1 MMFSR
6 ITGLLM
12 AATFLLPAAAQAQAL
27 TRAPSESAR
36 VFADRVLD
44 LPAPKEGDE
53 THVLE
58 TKWNGRSVL
67 FVDYL
72 DGSDRML
79 VALEQQPNG
88 TYREVDVTDGEE
100 EGGVASVSAIGFAKA
115 EKGPDQQL
123 IVLLAWPSEHATA
136 EGTLYDVRIF
146 EDAKPGQTEPTLLK
160 PLSDKLSENP
170 CDCNIEGEVNHFK
183 FKTIASIK
191 AELKRLGY

>member
-1 MMFSR
+1 
-6 ITGLLM
+6 M
-12 AATFLLPAAAQAQAL
+12 AATVLVPAAAQAQAL
-27 TRAPSESAR
+27 TRAPAETAR
-36 VFADRVLD
+36 AFADRVLD
-44 LPAPKEGDE
+44 LPKPKDGDDI
-53 THVLE
+53 HVLE

-72 DGSDRML
+72 DGDDRMV

-100 EGGVASVSAIGFAKA
+100 EGGVASVGAIGFAKA

-123 IVLLAWPSEHATA
+123 IVILAWPSEHATA

-146 EDAKPGQTEPTLLK
+146 EDAKPGQTELTLLK
-160 PLSDKLSENP
+160 PLSDKLSENS
-170 CDCNIEGEVNHFK
+170 CDCKIEGEVNHFK
-183 FKTIASIK
+183 FKTIAGIK